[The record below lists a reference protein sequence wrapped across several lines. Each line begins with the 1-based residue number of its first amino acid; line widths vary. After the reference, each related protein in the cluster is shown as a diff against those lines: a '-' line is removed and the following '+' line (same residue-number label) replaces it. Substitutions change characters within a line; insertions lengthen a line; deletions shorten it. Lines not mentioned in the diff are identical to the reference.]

1 MLKTLFNIIISILK
15 FIRPKKSCCRVVA
28 LIFVCNSISY
38 SQTLTF
44 EQISDSIK
52 KNNPM
57 LKMYDAQGTAYQSYA
72 EGAKS
77 WMPPQVGAGFFMTPY
92 NTAMWK
98 GDKMGNNGMGSVMLQ
113 GEQMIPNY
121 SKLNAEKNYMQSMS
135 NMEVANKGITLNQL
149 LFEAKTNFYQ
159 WQILLRKVLIV

>member
-1 MLKTLFNIIISILK
+1 M
-15 FIRPKKSCCRVVA
+15 
-28 LIFVCNSISY
+28 CNSISY